1 MNYLQKMR
9 IVGIFLITFFT
20 VSCSSKQLTLEDYA
34 SQVFKFEKQ
43 KVNYNNDFE
52 LYIPKNWDWKVED
65 YGTENFIFI
74 IDASSSSEK
83 DGSFDFISIQKVK
96 SFSGKNDLKSEYNH
110 LLNISQQP
118 SKQMKITEFGET
130 DIFKD
135 NAYFIHSK
143 SEKEDWE
150 MISFVLEGQTE
161 GTFYYLTAGTSQTK
175 DLKKNMGIIIQSL
188 KTFKINKTE

>member
-1 MNYLQKMR
+1 MR
-9 IVGIFLITFFT
+9 IVGIFLITLFI
-20 VSCSSKQLTLEDYA
+20 VSCSNKQLTLEDYA
-34 SQVFKFEKQ
+34 SQMFKFEKQ
-43 KVNYNNDFE
+43 KVSYNNDFE
-52 LYIPKNWDWKVED
+52 LYIPQYWDWKVED

-83 DGSFDFISIQKVK
+83 DGSLRSIKIEKVK

-110 LLNISQQP
+110 LLNIAQQP
-118 SKQMKITEFGET
+118 SQLMKVTEFGET

-135 NAYFIHSK
+135 KAYFIHSK